1 MATALSEA
9 KRTVAPASIAADQ
22 RPWLCPEVGA
32 LTDWLIEQGLRQTS
46 MTELVQGFCE
56 RLVALGLPLWRG
68 YVSART
74 LHPRIS
80 AVGYIWRRGIGG
92 ERDEYEH
99 AIIPTEAYLSS
110 PFAYM
115 EDRDLERMRIRL
127 AAEESIAFPLLE
139 RFKADGATDYL
150 ARLIA
155 YGPPA
160 GPHRTI
166 GFGTSWI
173 TDAEGGFTEA
183 QIAILD
189 HLMPRLGL
197 ALGARLGQEIA
208 VNLLDTY
215 LGPEAGTR
223 VLQGEIRRGSLEVI
237 SAAILYAD
245 FRGFTRITDRCERDL
260 LIEMLNDYFDCLVPI
275 VHQHGGQVLKFLGDG
290 LLATFP
296 VDDRGMGEM
305 CERALRAAAEAV
317 RCIRGLSVERAAAGR
332 PVMDLDLA
340 LHQGD
345 IFFGNVG
352 SVDRLDFTVIGP
364 AVNEASRIEA
374 LCSQHDQPL
383 LMSEAFADALG
394 PSRDR
399 LVSIGRFMLRGVSA
413 PQSVYTLE
421 SL

>member
-1 MATALSEA
+1 MATL
-9 KRTVAPASIAADQ
+9 THPASAEQRGGPDAEQQ
-22 RPWLCPEVGA
+22 RPWVCPEVSE
-32 LTDWLIEQGLRQTS
+32 LNDWLIEQGLRQTA
-46 MTELVQGFCE
+46 MTDVVQGFCE

-80 AVGYIWRRGIGG
+80 AVGHIWRRGIGG

-99 AIIPTEAYLSS
+99 AIIPTDAYLKS

-115 EDRDLERMRIRL
+115 GDRDLERMRIRL
-127 AAEESIAFPLLE
+127 AREASIGFPLLE
-139 RFKADGATDYL
+139 RFKAEGATDYV

-173 TDAEGGFTEA
+173 TDDPAGFSEP
-183 QIAILD
+183 QVAILD
-189 HLMPRLGL
+189 HLLPRLGL
-197 ALGARLGQEIA
+197 TLGARLGQEIA
-208 VNLLDTY
+208 VNLLDAY
-215 LGPEAGTR
+215 LGPAAGSR
-223 VLQGEIRRGSLEVI
+223 VLQGEIRRGSLDVI

-275 VHQHGGQVLKFLGDG
+275 VHDHQGQVLKFLGDG

-296 VDDRGMGEM
+296 VDDQGMGEV
-305 CERALRAAAEAV
+305 CERALDAAAEAV
-317 RCIRGLSVERAAAGR
+317 RCIRALGVERAANDR

-345 IFFGNVG
+345 VFFGNVG

-383 LMSEAFADALG
+383 LMSEAFANAIG
-394 PSRDR
+394 PSRER
-399 LVSIGRFMLRGVSA
+399 LVSIGRFMLRGVRSA
-413 PQSVYTLE
+413 QSIYTLE
-421 SL
+421 GL